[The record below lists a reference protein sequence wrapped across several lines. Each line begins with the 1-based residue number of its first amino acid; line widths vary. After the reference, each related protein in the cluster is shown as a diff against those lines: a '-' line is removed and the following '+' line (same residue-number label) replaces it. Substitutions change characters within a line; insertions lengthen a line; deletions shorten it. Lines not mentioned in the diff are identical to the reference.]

1 MLFTP
6 VRLSFSQYAVGQMTT
21 LYTMQ
26 KKKIACGICQVLIV
40 NTALLSS
47 ANNLCSHEIALVGSV
62 YGHKMQLMLDSSTN
76 LFYAQR
82 WKSTVSL
89 KSLVSLK
96 QAFVWFLKAPNKW
109 AKPQS
114 LDKSLT
120 AERRS
125 MERVILSQETDS
137 RYNLFPFQRSL
148 LF

>member
-1 MLFTP
+1 
-6 VRLSFSQYAVGQMTT
+6 MTT
-21 LYTMQ
+21 LCT
-26 KKKIACGICQVLIV
+26 KKKKKLCKAFCVCQLWTLPFISQS
-40 NTALLSS
+40 LG
-47 ANNLCSHEIALVGSV
+47 NNLCRPETTLLGSCCGSV

-76 LFYAQR
+76 LFYAQWQR
-82 WKSTVSL
+82 STVSL

-96 QAFVWFLKAPNKW
+96 QAFLWFLKAPNKW

-125 MERVILSQETDS
+125 MEKRVILSQETDS
-137 RYNLFPFQRSL
+137 RYNLFPFQCSL